1 MIYFMNKLKTYKFAT
16 RATYEELAKLL
27 DTNVATIHR
36 LITNKTGN
44 EFPKKEIF
52 VRFNQIINELRN
64 RSYTQFPSLFLP
76 EIPDMTYVCFDGMDK
91 RWKGFYGGREPVYN
105 MTSPREVVPGQI
117 SPFFGVDLSHL
128 KIPAYPEKMQGF
140 FSPDH
145 THSMVLQTPEGWV
158 ETSQFYNR
166 TTPIRNQLFNISLNR
181 HRSISLTKPP
191 RKPRTRKEKSFEV

>member
-1 MIYFMNKLKTYKFAT
+1 MIYFMNKLQTYKFASRT
-16 RATYEELAKLL
+16 TYEELAKLL
-27 DTNVATIHR
+27 NTNVATIHR
-36 LITNKTGN
+36 LITNKNGN

-52 VRFNQIINELRN
+52 VRFSEIIEELR
-64 RSYTQFPSLFLP
+64 RRPYTQFPSLFLP
-76 EIPDMTYVCFDGMDK
+76 QIPDMTYVCFDGMDR
-91 RWKGFYGGREPVYN
+91 RWKGFYGQREPVFN
-105 MTSPREVVPGQI
+105 TKSPRETLPGQI

-140 FSPDH
+140 FSPDC

-181 HRSISLTKPP
+181 HQSISLTKPP
-191 RKPRTRKEKSFEV
+191 RKPRTKKQKSFEV